1 MKIIRIAPN
10 VNGARPPL
18 QDWGYPELPNGFAWC
33 PDEFVSIFYSTSP
46 AGFVNIEIDND
57 IVVYMSVNEEA
68 LAEYVAGLPKP
79 TEPTENEP
87 SVEEILD
94 AMLGVTR

>member
-1 MKIIRIAPN
+1 MKIITTN
-10 VNGARPPL
+10 TSENGSRPAL
-18 QDWGYPELPNGFAWC
+18 QEWKGKELPNGYVWC
-33 PDEFVSIFYSTSP
+33 PDEFVSIFYSTAPS
-46 AGFVNIEIDND
+46 GFVNIEVDND
-57 IVVYMSVNEEA
+57 TVVAMSVNEEA

-79 TEPTENEP
+79 TAPTEREP